1 MHKVRL
7 VASDTNQSKAKNSK
21 RKETTSGRTAA
32 ADADAAADDSE
43 PGGLL

>member
-32 ADADAAADDSE
+32 AAADNDSE